1 MKSAVWW
8 EPKRILLRIKR
19 VWTATDD
26 HWQYSQVTSKI
37 CHVYFAVFYLIFYE
51 WHYLND
57 QSLAQ
62 FGLGGQFA
70 TGLAVRMDD
79 VLGGGLSCS
88 AHCAADCTPINRC
101 VCRYVTFEPTQITS
115 ILAIFTAWDRFA
127 QEFCILVLK
136 TIQFACMKELNYFGT
151 GKLLLK
157 TTQGLTLKWIKG
169 IAVVFVVE

>member
-8 EPKRILLRIKR
+8 KLKRILLRIKR

-26 HWQYSQVTSKI
+26 HWEYSQVTSKI

-51 WHYLND
+51 WHYLDD

-62 FGLGGQFA
+62 FGLGGQFP

-88 AHCAADCTPINRC
+88 AHCATDCAPFDRC
-101 VCRYVTFEPTQITS
+101 VCWYVTFEPTQIS
-115 ILAIFTAWDRFA
+115 PILAIFTAWDRFTE
-127 QEFCILVLK
+127 EFCILVLK
-136 TIQFACMKELNYFGT
+136 TIQFAGMKELNYFGT

-157 TTQGLTLKWIKG
+157 TTQALALKWIKR